1 MRLLKYPGIRLPRL
15 YVTDDRSEAILM
27 RESGIP
33 YLLTSDDDETIVLC
47 VLYHWLVER
56 FPHIKWKKQLGLT
69 SVRSYVVHV
78 PGDRAEENEV
88 EEMVA
93 EVESD
98 RSELTL
104 SPEDESSSIDEGE
117 YLRINDENES
127 WHDVA
132 DDVREFTGTNGN
144 ERTETIVSLRDYM
157 ADEMSAV
164 NVEQL
169 QMLGLLPAFLSDV
182 TDAIRTNLLSSMRWR
197 DGWNKR
203 LGCALGDFSVG
214 TKAPN
219 LIILDISGSIPNG
232 ISSTMLQLVDTLR
245 SQAEADLIVTGGSSY
260 YWPASAELPTPE
272 WIRANVSHNNEA
284 VMFYRILRERLAGRH
299 FGNVISFGDNDC
311 PAVCKDYQLCEDDD
325 TCGIG
330 IRVDRVMHFHT
341 WRSDMMTGYAKW
353 VHVANPDVEAVYDTS
368 WCRMMDDR

>member
-15 YVTDDRSEAILM
+15 YVTNDRSEAILM

-56 FPHIKWKKQLGLT
+56 FPHIKWREQLGLRN
-69 SVRSYVVHV
+69 VRSYVVHV
-78 PGDRAEENEV
+78 PGSRATEDEV
-88 EEMVA
+88 EKMADEI
-93 EVESD
+93 EKDGSD
-98 RSELTL
+98 LTL
-104 SPEDESSSIDEGE
+104 NPGDEKNVTADEIEETCHG
-117 YLRINDENES
+117 
-127 WHDVA
+127 VA
-132 DDVREFTGTNGN
+132 DEVREFTGTDGN
-144 ERTETIVSLRDYM
+144 ERPEELVSLRDYM

-169 QMLGLLPAFLSDV
+169 QALGLLPTFLSDV

-203 LGCALGDFSVG
+203 LACALGEFSVG

-219 LIILDISGSIPNG
+219 LIILDISGSIPSG

-260 YWPASAELPTPE
+260 YWPASAELPSPE
-272 WIRANVSHNNEA
+272 WIRANISCGNEA
-284 VMFYRILRERLAGRH
+284 IMFYRILRERLAGRH

-311 PAVCKDYQLCEDDD
+311 PAVYKDYQICDDDD

-341 WRSDMMTGYAKW
+341 WRDETKTGYAKW
-353 VHVANPDVEAVYDTS
+353 VHLANPDVEAVYDTS
-368 WCRMMDDR
+368 WCRMMDGR

>member
-1 MRLLKYPGIRLPRL
+1 MRLLRYPGIKLPRV
-15 YVTDDRSEAILM
+15 YVTDDRSEAIVM

-33 YLLTSDDDETIVLC
+33 YILTNDSDDMIVLC
-47 VLYHWLVER
+47 VLYHWLSER
-56 FPHIKWKKQLGLT
+56 FPHIKWREQLGLR

-78 PGDRAEENEV
+78 PGDRATEDD
-88 EEMVA
+88 
-93 EVESD
+93 VESLEERVASD
-98 RSELTL
+98 DSELTL
-104 SPEDESSSIDEGE
+104 DASKGERVETSDDEET
-117 YLRINDENES
+117 

-144 ERTETIVSLRDYM
+144 ARSEEIVSLTDFM
-157 ADEMSAV
+157 ADELSMV
-164 NVEQL
+164 NIEQL
-169 QMLGLLPAFLSDV
+169 QALGMLPAFMSDV

-232 ISSTMLQLVDTLR
+232 ISSTMLKLIDTLR
-245 SQAEADLIVTGGSSY
+245 GQAEADLIVTGGSSY
-260 YWPASAELPTPE
+260 YWPASAELPSPE

-299 FGNVISFGDNDC
+299 FGNVISFGDDDA
-311 PAVCKDYQLCEDDD
+311 PAKFNYTSDKVSDE
-325 TCGIG
+325 CGIG
-330 IRVDRVMHFHT
+330 IQVDRVMHFHT
-341 WRSDMMTGYAKW
+341 WRGDTQTGYAKW
-353 VHVANPDVEAVYDTS
+353 VHVANPNVEAVYDTS
-368 WCRMMDDR
+368 WCRMMGGR

>member
-1 MRLLKYPGIRLPRL
+1 MRLLRYPGIRLPRV
-15 YVTDDRSEAILM
+15 YVTSDWSEATVM

-33 YLLTSDDDETIVLC
+33 YILTDDDDETIVLC
-47 VLYHWLVER
+47 VLYHWLVKR
-56 FPHIKWKKQLGLT
+56 FPHVRWRQQLGLR
-69 SVRSYVVHV
+69 SVRSYAVHV
-78 PGDRAEENEV
+78 PGREADEDEV
-88 EEMVA
+88 EGLA
-93 EVESD
+93 EAVERD
-98 RSELTL
+98 DSELTL
-104 SPEDESSSIDEGE
+104 DAYHEGE
-117 YLRINDENES
+117 TEISDVEETV
-127 WHDVA
+127 HDVA
-132 DDVREFTGTNGN
+132 DERREFSGTGGN
-144 ERTETIVSLRDYM
+144 AAPEEIVDLRDYM

-169 QMLGLLPAFLSDV
+169 QALGLLPAFLSDV
-182 TDAIRTNLLSSMRWR
+182 ADAIRTNLLSSMRWH

-219 LIILDISGSIPNG
+219 LIILDISGSIPAG

-272 WIRANVSHNNEA
+272 WIRANISYNNEA

-299 FGNVISFGDNDC
+299 FGNVISFGDNDA
-311 PAVCKDYQLCEDDD
+311 PATFGKYAGCRSDD

-341 WRSDMMTGYAKW
+341 WRSDTMTGYAQW
-353 VHVANPDVEAVYDTS
+353 VHVANPDVEAVYDAS

>member
-1 MRLLKYPGIRLPRL
+1 MRLLRYPGIRMPRV
-15 YVTDDRSEAILM
+15 YVTGDRSEATVM

-33 YLLTSDDDETIVLC
+33 YILTNDDDETIVLC

-56 FPHIKWKKQLGLT
+56 FPHVKWREQLGLRR
-69 SVRSYVVHV
+69 VRSYVVHV
-78 PGDRAEENEV
+78 PGSRADEDEV
-88 EEMVA
+88 ERMA
-93 EVESD
+93 EAVESD
-98 RSELTL
+98 DSDLTL
-104 SPEDESSSIDEGE
+104 DASDESEVGTSDADET
-117 YLRINDENES
+117 
-127 WHDVA
+127 WHDPA
-132 DDVREFTGTNGN
+132 DERREFTGTDSNAAS
-144 ERTETIVSLRDYM
+144 EEIVDLRDYM
-157 ADEMSAV
+157 ADEMSRV

-169 QMLGLLPAFLSDV
+169 QALGLLPAFMSDV
-182 TDAIRTNLLSSMRWR
+182 ADAIRTNLLSSMRWR

-219 LIILDISGSIPNG
+219 LIILDISGSIPAG
-232 ISSTMLQLVDTLR
+232 ISSTMLRLVDTLR

-260 YWPASAELPTPE
+260 YWPASAELPSPE
-272 WIRANVSHNNEA
+272 WIRANVSCNNEA

-299 FGNVISFGDNDC
+299 FGNVISFGDNDA
-311 PAVCKDYQLCEDDD
+311 PAGFGQYQGCDDDD
-325 TCGIG
+325 TCAIG

-341 WRSDMMTGYAKW
+341 WMSDTMTGYAQW